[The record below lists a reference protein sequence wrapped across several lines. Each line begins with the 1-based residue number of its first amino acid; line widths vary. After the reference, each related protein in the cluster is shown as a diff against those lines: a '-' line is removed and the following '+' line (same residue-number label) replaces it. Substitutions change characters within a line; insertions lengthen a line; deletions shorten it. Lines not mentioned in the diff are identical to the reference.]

1 MQTTTLTARQLAHAF
16 APVGA
21 LEVKA
26 ANIGAA
32 WHLGVADTHD
42 IQTAG
47 DFFPHGFAVVHRV
60 TELVNGG
67 QLHGLTRGDRAAVRL
82 FLTGHH
88 AEQGGFTRAVRTN
101 DADDSAFRYG
111 EGQIVDQQAV
121 AV

>member
-1 MQTTTLTARQLAHAF
+1 MSVVGGFIEQQNVAANTEQFRRCRRPRSPPDSSPTRL
-16 APVGA
+16 PVGA

-60 TELVNGG
+60 AELVNGG
-67 QLHGLTRGDRAAVRL
+67 QLHGLTR
-82 FLTGHH
+82 
-88 AEQGGFTRAVRTN
+88 
-101 DADDSAFRYG
+101 
-111 EGQIVDQQAV
+111 
-121 AV
+121 